1 MGLMK
6 REMGVYLDSLSLIC
20 SNLQVN
26 ILIRVNYLPFKEIIL
41 RSEVFKD
48 AFRDNI
54 FNMVMRIE
62 VEII

>member
-6 REMGVYLDSLSLIC
+6 REMGVHLDSLSLIC

-26 ILIRVNYLPFKEIIL
+26 ILISVNYLPFKEIML

-48 AFRDNI
+48 AFGDNI